1 MATLSIGLKGIV
13 VTSGL
18 RFCVLKNANDP
29 SIRYDFFPVSS
40 FWILC
45 RFSKAGLNK
54 IVTKCQMFAEL
65 SDTCGEEVEGIE
77 NLFKM

>member
-29 SIRYDFFPVSS
+29 SIRYDFFPFHNFGFRADFPKPVS
-40 FWILC
+40 
-45 RFSKAGLNK
+45 
-54 IVTKCQMFAEL
+54 TKL
-65 SDTCGEEVEGIE
+65 
-77 NLFKM
+77 